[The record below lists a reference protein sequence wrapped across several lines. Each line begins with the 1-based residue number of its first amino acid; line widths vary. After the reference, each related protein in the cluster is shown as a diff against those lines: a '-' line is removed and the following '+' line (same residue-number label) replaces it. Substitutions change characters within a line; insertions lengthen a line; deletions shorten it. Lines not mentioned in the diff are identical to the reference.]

1 MKKRNFV
8 VVLSLLLCVLVAGG
22 CDKNESKHDLERVE
36 KPEEESE
43 EEPHMERHGSGRYGI
58 HGMRC

>member
-8 VVLSLLLCVLVAGG
+8 VVLSLLLCVLAAGG
-22 CDKNESKHDLERVE
+22 CDKNGSKHDLERVE
-36 KPEEESE
+36 KLE